1 MDSEVKNTKEEFEE
15 MLRHFDIPY
24 KEMKYDIYVL
34 GKDTVVQLLGDRE
47 NLIGV
52 EELQCLCSSR
62 GSQGRLKP

>member
-1 MDSEVKNTKEEFEE
+1 MDPEVKNTKEKFEE

-34 GKDTVVQLLGDRE
+34 GKDMVVQLLGDRE

-52 EELQCLCSSR
+52 EEL
-62 GSQGRLKP
+62 

>member
-1 MDSEVKNTKEEFEE
+1 MDPEVKNTKEKFEE

-52 EELQCLCSSR
+52 EELQCLCSCR
-62 GSQGRLKP
+62 GSQRRLKP

>member
-1 MDSEVKNTKEEFEE
+1 MDSEVKNAKEEFEE

-52 EELQCLCSSR
+52 EEL
-62 GSQGRLKP
+62 

>member
-1 MDSEVKNTKEEFEE
+1 MDSEVKNTKEKFEE

-24 KEMKYDIYVL
+24 KEMKDEIYIL

-52 EELQCLCSSR
+52 EEL
-62 GSQGRLKP
+62 